1 MADFPD
7 RASCPR
13 YLAISLDSPD
23 EAREALLLLRSN
35 NVFQVDA
42 EMEEV
47 LVDKDT
53 SKEPEM
59 GVFKLSGSSS
69 LRPALIIAGL

>member
-7 RASCPR
+7 HASCPR
-13 YLAISLDSPD
+13 YLAISLDSAD

-47 LVDKDT
+47 LVDKDA